1 MTQRVVRRMMIG
13 VLAVFAAPVFGATA
27 LYTVALDG
35 PSESPPNAS
44 PGTGSGVVAYDDV
57 AHTLHIQLTFSD
69 LIGTTTAA
77 HIHSPTAVPGT
88 GTVGVAT
95 QVPSFAGFPL
105 GVTSGVF
112 DQTYDLT
119 QASSWNPSF
128 INANGGTPASAELAL
143 ATSMAEGR
151 AYFNIHTS
159 EYTGGEIRGFLQ
171 LIPEPAT
178 IGLLAVGALA
188 FGTRRKRA

>member
-1 MTQRVVRRMMIG
+1 MTQHMVR
-13 VLAVFAAPVFGATA
+13 LAIVMLSAAFAVPVSGASA
-27 LYTVALDG
+27 LYTVVLDG

-44 PGTGSGVVAYDDV
+44 PGTGSGMVAYDDA

-119 QASSWNPSF
+119 QASSWNPSY

-159 EYTGGEIRGFLQ
+159 EYPGGEIRGFLQ

-178 IGLLAVGALA
+178 IGLLALGALA
-188 FGTRRKRA
+188 FGTRRKAA